1 MKNIF
6 ICTDGT
12 WNTTLQIDR
21 EQLTFTNVAKLA
33 RTILTKDNEQVVYY
47 DRGVGTND
55 FLDKYTGGA
64 FGHGLFKNVK
74 QAYKFIVEHYA
85 KDDHILI
92 FGFSRGA
99 YTARS
104 LAGLISEVG
113 VLRRKYISD
122 LDSIFKLYRRKKKY
136 KNIISQYTDNFCYP
150 SKEVFFLGVW
160 DTVGALGIPLIS
172 LNWLTS
178 WRYKFHNVNLSPH
191 VKNAFHAIALDEKR
205 MQFKPTLWKT
215 ENITESQ
222 RVEQRW
228 FPGVHSNI
236 GGGYQDSGLS
246 DLTFEWML
254 NLLGEIVHSIK
265 FDEDYIKEN
274 VKPNACGELRES
286 RSGIFLM
293 SKIFPYIRKPLKD
306 EIGKEIIDE
315 SVYDRMKNKESNYK
329 PRNVNSK

>member
-1 MKNIF
+1 M
-6 ICTDGT
+6 T
-12 WNTTLQIDR
+12 
-21 EQLTFTNVAKLA
+21 
-33 RTILTKDNEQVVYY
+33 
-47 DRGVGTND
+47 
-55 FLDKYTGGA
+55 
-64 FGHGLFKNVK
+64 
-74 QAYKFIVEHYA
+74 
-85 KDDHILI
+85 
-92 FGFSRGA
+92 
-99 YTARS
+99 
-104 LAGLISEVG
+104 
-113 VLRRKYISD
+113 
-122 LDSIFKLYRRKKKY
+122 
-136 KNIISQYTDNFCYP
+136 
-150 SKEVFFLGVW
+150 
-160 DTVGALGIPLIS
+160 S

-254 NLLGEIVHSIK
+254 NLLREIVHSIK
-265 FDEDYIKEN
+265 FVDVTGNLVYISKEN

-293 SKIFPYIRKPLKD
+293 SKIFPYIRKILKD